1 MDGRKSRSHLNTR
14 FWFCHA
20 MVYVV
25 VICSMCAVAG
35 RAFYLQVLNHDKW
48 LEKARDQAE
57 TTLKVPAYRGS
68 IYDRHGRLLSF
79 SVPQYSLFADPAQI
93 EKEKIRQLAGQLAS
107 ILEIPR
113 AVVEKKLSTN
123 RQFVWV
129 KRLLTDQQAVEVGA
143 LKAKGLN
150 FITEYKRFYPLRQI
164 AGQAIG
170 FVGLDG
176 AGLEGIEK
184 QYDSLLRQDPMTVGQ
199 FRDGIK
205 KTIWMDS
212 TPPPEPSE
220 SLGVRLTLDAFIQY
234 VAEYELEK
242 IVQQYRAKAGEVV
255 VMDPRTSEVLAIA
268 NYPLFD
274 PNLVDRGKA
283 DQWRNRAITDYFEPG
298 STFKI
303 FLVGAALQE
312 GKIHER
318 DKIYCENGKCML
330 AGHTINDVHPY
341 GWLTLADVI
350 KHSSNIAASK
360 IALQLGSERYFHYI
374 KGFGFG
380 DFTGI
385 NLPGES
391 KGQVRH
397 WKKWQPIDL
406 ATTGFGQSI
415 GVTALQLTLAT
426 SCLANG
432 GELNPARIAHEITDA
447 QGQTVK
453 AIVTEGRRRVL
464 DSKTARIVCDMMKG
478 VTQEGGTGV
487 NANPE
492 GYTAAGKTGTAQVLD
507 PTTRRYASDKYTSL
521 FTGFVPAE
529 SPRLAISVAIH
540 EPHGAIY
547 GGVVA
552 APVFRSIAAK
562 VLPYMGVSPSYKGN
576 GPAVPFRL
584 VSSGPSEAQHSR
596 GGSRVEVPVGEGMM
610 PDLGGMSLKMA
621 LQKLVALGIQPTKV
635 HGSGRVVSQR
645 PEPGTPLDPKPTVEL
660 VLSEAQ

>member
-1 MDGRKSRSHLNTR
+1 MDGRKSRNHLNTR
-14 FWFCHA
+14 FWFCHTMA
-20 MVYVV
+20 YVV

-35 RAFYLQVLNHDKW
+35 RAFFLQVLNHDKW

-57 TTLKVPAYRGS
+57 TTFKVPAYRGS
-68 IYDRHGRLLSF
+68 IYDRYGRLLSF

-164 AGQAIG
+164 GGQAIG

-212 TPPPEPSE
+212 SPPPEPSE

-298 STFKI
+298 STFKV

-312 GKIHER
+312 GRIRER
-318 DKIYCENGKCML
+318 DKIFCENGKCML

-341 GWLTLADVI
+341 GWLTLPDVI

-374 KGFGFG
+374 RGFGFG

-464 DSKTARIVCDMMKG
+464 DPKTARIVCDMMKG

-487 NANPE
+487 NANPD

-507 PTTRRYASDKYTSL
+507 PATRRYASDKYTSL

-552 APVFRSIAAK
+552 APVFRSIATK

-584 VSSGPSEAQHSR
+584 VSAGPSEAQHSR
-596 GGSRVEVPVGEGMM
+596 GGSRMEIPVAEGMM

-621 LQKLVALGIQPTKV
+621 LQHLVALGIQPKV

>member
-1 MDGRKSRSHLNTR
+1 M
-14 FWFCHA
+14 A
-20 MVYVV
+20 YVV

-57 TTLKVPAYRGS
+57 TTFKVPAYRGS
-68 IYDRHGRLLSF
+68 IYDRYGRLLSF

-93 EKEKIRQLAGQLAS
+93 EKEKIRQLAGKLAS

-164 AGQAIG
+164 GGQAIG

-212 TPPPEPSE
+212 SPPPEPSE

-298 STFKI
+298 STFKV

-312 GKIHER
+312 GRIRER
-318 DKIYCENGKCML
+318 DKIFCENGKCML

-341 GWLTLADVI
+341 GWLTLPDVI

-374 KGFGFG
+374 RGFGFG

-464 DSKTARIVCDMMKG
+464 DPKTARIVCDMMKG

-487 NANPE
+487 NANPD

-507 PTTRRYASDKYTSL
+507 PATRRYASDKYTSL

-552 APVFRSIAAK
+552 APVFRSIATK

-584 VSSGPSEAQHSR
+584 VSAGPSEAQHSR
-596 GGSRVEVPVGEGMM
+596 GGSRMEIHVAEGMM
-610 PDLGGMSLKMA
+610 PDLGGTSLKMA
-621 LQKLVALGIQPTKV
+621 LQHLVALGIQPKV

>member
-1 MDGRKSRSHLNTR
+1 
-14 FWFCHA
+14 
-20 MVYVV
+20 
-25 VICSMCAVAG
+25 
-35 RAFYLQVLNHDKW
+35 
-48 LEKARDQAE
+48 
-57 TTLKVPAYRGS
+57 
-68 IYDRHGRLLSF
+68 
-79 SVPQYSLFADPAQI
+79 
-93 EKEKIRQLAGQLAS
+93 
-107 ILEIPR
+107 
-113 AVVEKKLSTN
+113 
-123 RQFVWV
+123 
-129 KRLLTDQQAVEVGA
+129 
-143 LKAKGLN
+143 
-150 FITEYKRFYPLRQI
+150 
-164 AGQAIG
+164 
-170 FVGLDG
+170 
-176 AGLEGIEK
+176 
-184 QYDSLLRQDPMTVGQ
+184 
-199 FRDGIK
+199 
-205 KTIWMDS
+205 
-212 TPPPEPSE
+212 
-220 SLGVRLTLDAFIQY
+220 
-234 VAEYELEK
+234 
-242 IVQQYRAKAGEVV
+242 
-255 VMDPRTSEVLAIA
+255 MDPRTSEVLAIA

-298 STFKI
+298 STFKV

-312 GKIHER
+312 GRIRER
-318 DKIYCENGKCML
+318 DKIFCENGKCML

-341 GWLTLADVI
+341 GWLTLPDVI

-374 KGFGFG
+374 RGFGFG

-464 DSKTARIVCDMMKG
+464 DPKTARIVCDMMKG

-487 NANPE
+487 NANPD

-507 PTTRRYASDKYTSL
+507 PATRRYASDKYTSL

-552 APVFRSIAAK
+552 APVFRGIATK

-584 VSSGPSEAQHSR
+584 VSAGPSEAQHSR
-596 GGSRVEVPVGEGMM
+596 GGSRMEIPVAEGMM

-621 LQKLVALGIQPTKV
+621 LQHLVALGIQPKV